1 MKNLKKLWAIFGLVL
16 VVGLLAF
23 LVLNREKFEQKKY
36 SVVSTSF
43 PGYDFARAV
52 TKNTNISTK
61 MLVKP
66 GAETHTY
73 EPTPQD
79 IIDIKNAD
87 MFVYVGGDSDTWV
100 EKILKDVDTKKTH
113 VVKLVDLVSTVEEEI
128 VEGMED
134 EDEHEHDHD
143 HDHSHSHKHDDH
155 DHDHDHKHD
164 HDHDHHH
171 DHESHAH
178 KHDHEEEEEGLEI
191 DEHVWTSPKNAMEI
205 VKKIAK
211 VASEIDA
218 AEKNKI
224 DDNAE
229 KYVAEIAQVDKDL
242 HQAIDGK
249 ISEIVVADRFPFRY
263 FADEFGLKYA
273 AAFSGCSE
281 QTEASAKTI
290 SFLINKV
297 KQDKVKKI
305 YKIELSNGKIAETVS
320 KDTGAEVLELHS
332 AHNVTADDFS
342 KGVTYVDLI
351 KRNLSVLS
359 K

>member
-87 MFVYVGGDSDTWV
+87 MFIYVGGDSDDWV
-100 EKILKDVDTKKTH
+100 KKVLKDVDTKKTH
-113 VVKLVDLVSTVEEEI
+113 VVKLVDLVSTVNEEI

-143 HDHSHSHKHDDH
+143 HDHKHDYDH
-155 DHDHDHKHD
+155 D
-164 HDHDHHH
+164 H

-178 KHDHEEEEEGLEI
+178 KHDHDEEEEGPEI
-191 DEHVWTSPKNAMEI
+191 DEHVWTSPKKAMEI

-218 AEKNKI
+218 DEKTKI
-224 DDNAE
+224 NDNAE
-229 KYVAEIAQVDKDL
+229 KYVAEIAEVDKDL

-297 KQDKVKKI
+297 KQDKIKKI

-342 KGVTYVDLI
+342 KGVTYVDLM
-351 KRNLSVLS
+351 KRNLAALS

>member
-23 LVLNREKFEQKKY
+23 LALNREKFEQKKY

-87 MFVYVGGDSDTWV
+87 MFIYVGGDSDTWV
-100 EKILKDVDTKKTH
+100 KKILKDVDTKKTH

-134 EDEHEHDHD
+134 EDEHDHGQDHHHDHEHDHDHVGHEHDHD
-143 HDHSHSHKHDDH
+143 HDHAGY
-155 DHDHDHKHD
+155 
-164 HDHDHHH
+164 
-171 DHESHAH
+171 DHESHEYR
-178 KHDHEEEEEGLEI
+178 HDHDEEEEGPEI
-191 DEHVWTSPKNAMEI
+191 DEHVWTSPKKAMEI
-205 VKKIAK
+205 VKKIAE

-218 AEKNKI
+218 DEKTKI
-224 DDNAE
+224 NDNAE
-229 KYVAEIAQVDKDL
+229 KYVAEIAEVDKDL

-342 KGVTYVDLI
+342 KGVTYVDLM
-351 KRNLSVLS
+351 KRNLLALS

>member
-79 IIDIKNAD
+79 IINIKNAD
-87 MFVYVGGDSDTWV
+87 MFVYVGGDSDDWV
-100 EKILKDVDTKKTH
+100 KKVLKDVDTKKIH

-134 EDEHEHDHD
+134 EDDHDHDYDHAKHNHADHD
-143 HDHSHSHKHDDH
+143 HDHEHHH
-155 DHDHDHKHD
+155 DHD
-164 HDHDHHH
+164 H

-211 VASEIDA
+211 VASEIDV

-342 KGVTYVDLI
+342 KGVTYVDLM
-351 KRNLSVLS
+351 KRNLLALS

>member
-73 EPTPQD
+73 ESTPQD

-100 EKILKDVDTKKTH
+100 KKILKDVDTKKTH
-113 VVKLVDLVSTVEEEI
+113 VVKLVDLVSTVDEEI

-143 HDHSHSHKHDDH
+143 DHDHDH
-155 DHDHDHKHD
+155 EHDHDHKHD
-164 HDHDHHH
+164 HDHDH
-171 DHESHAH
+171 ESHAH
-178 KHDHEEEEEGLEI
+178 KHDHDEEEEGPEI
-191 DEHVWTSPKNAMEI
+191 DEHVWTSPKKAMEI
-205 VKKIAK
+205 VKKIAE
-211 VASEIDA
+211 VASEIDVD
-218 AEKNKI
+218 EKTKI
-224 DDNAE
+224 NDNAE

-297 KQDKVKKI
+297 KQEKIKKI

-320 KDTGAEVLELHS
+320 RDTGAEVLELHS

-342 KGVTYVDLI
+342 KGVTYVDLM
-351 KRNLSVLS
+351 KRNLSALS

>member
-87 MFVYVGGDSDTWV
+87 MFIYVGGDSDTWV
-100 EKILKDVDTKKTH
+100 KKILKDVDTKKTH

-134 EDEHEHDHD
+134 EDKHEHDHD
-143 HDHSHSHKHDDH
+143 HDHKHNHDH
-155 DHDHDHKHD
+155 DHDHDHESHEHKHD
-164 HDHDHHH
+164 HD
-171 DHESHAH
+171 
-178 KHDHEEEEEGLEI
+178 EEEEGPEI
-191 DEHVWTSPKNAMEI
+191 DEHVWTSPKKAMEI

-218 AEKNKI
+218 AEETKI
-224 DDNAE
+224 NDNAE

-297 KQDKVKKI
+297 KQDKVRKI

-342 KGVTYVDLI
+342 KGVTYVDLM
-351 KRNLSVLS
+351 KRNLAALS

>member
-66 GAETHTY
+66 GAEAHTY

-87 MFVYVGGDSDTWV
+87 MFIYVGGDSDTWV

-113 VVKLVDLVSTVEEEI
+113 VVKLVDLVSTVNEEI

-134 EDEHEHDHD
+134 EDEHDHDHNHDHAKHDHNHDHD
-143 HDHSHSHKHDDH
+143 HDHADY
-155 DHDHDHKHD
+155 
-164 HDHDHHH
+164 
-171 DHESHAH
+171 DHESHEH
-178 KHDHEEEEEGLEI
+178 KHEHNEKEEGPEI
-191 DEHVWTSPKNAMEI
+191 DEHVWTSPKKAMEI
-205 VKKIAK
+205 VKKIAE

-218 AEKNKI
+218 EEKTKI
-224 DDNAE
+224 NDNTE

-297 KQDKVKKI
+297 KQDKIKKI
-305 YKIELSNGKIAETVS
+305 YKIELSNGKIAEIVS
-320 KDTGAEVLELHS
+320 KDTGAEFLELHS

-342 KGVTYVDLI
+342 KGVTYVDLM
-351 KRNLSVLS
+351 KRNLAALS

>member
-87 MFVYVGGDSDTWV
+87 MFIYVGGDSDTWV
-100 EKILKDVDTKKTH
+100 EKILKDVDTKKTY

-134 EDEHEHDHD
+134 EDEHNHDHD
-143 HDHSHSHKHDDH
+143 YDHDH

-164 HDHDHHH
+164 HDHDH
-171 DHESHAH
+171 ESHEH
-178 KHDHEEEEEGLEI
+178 KHEHDEEEEGSEI
-191 DEHVWTSPKNAMEI
+191 DEHVWTSPKKAMEI
-205 VKKIAK
+205 VKKIAE
-211 VASEIDA
+211 VASEIN
-218 AEKNKI
+218 AEEKTKI
-224 DDNAE
+224 NDNTE

-332 AHNVTADDFS
+332 AHNVTAEDFS
-342 KGVTYVDLI
+342 KGVTYVDLM
-351 KRNLSVLS
+351 KRNLVALS

>member
-87 MFVYVGGDSDTWV
+87 MFIYVGGDSDTWV

-113 VVKLVDLVSTVEEEI
+113 VVKLVDLVSTVNEEI

-143 HDHSHSHKHDDH
+143 HSHSHDYDH
-155 DHDHDHKHD
+155 DHDDHNHKHD
-164 HDHDHHH
+164 HD
-171 DHESHAH
+171 
-178 KHDHEEEEEGLEI
+178 EEEEGPEI
-191 DEHVWTSPKNAMEI
+191 DEHVWTSPKKAMEI

-218 AEKNKI
+218 AEKTKI

-229 KYVAEIAQVDKDL
+229 KYVAEIAEVDKDL

-263 FADEFGLKYA
+263 FADEFSLKYA

-297 KQDKVKKI
+297 KQEKIKKI
-305 YKIELSNGKIAETVS
+305 YMIELSNGKIAETVS

-332 AHNVTADDFS
+332 AHNVTAEDFS
-342 KGVTYVDLI
+342 KGVTYVDLM
-351 KRNLSVLS
+351 KRNLAALS

>member
-66 GAETHTY
+66 GAETHTF

-87 MFVYVGGDSDTWV
+87 MFIYVGGDSDTWV

-134 EDEHEHDHD
+134 EDEHDH
-143 HDHSHSHKHDDH
+143 DH

-178 KHDHEEEEEGLEI
+178 KHDYEEEEEGLEI

-297 KQDKVKKI
+297 KQEKIKKI

-342 KGVTYVDLI
+342 KGVTYVDLM

>member
-1 MKNLKKLWAIFGLVL
+1 MKNLKKLWAVFGLIL
-16 VVGLLAF
+16 MVGLLAF

-52 TKNTNISTK
+52 TKNTNISAK

-134 EDEHEHDHD
+134 EDEHDHEHD
-143 HDHSHSHKHDDH
+143 HDHSHSHEH

-164 HDHDHHH
+164 HD
-171 DHESHAH
+171 
-178 KHDHEEEEEGLEI
+178 EEEEGPEI
-191 DEHVWTSPKNAMEI
+191 DEHVWTSPKKAMEI
-205 VKKIAK
+205 VKKIAE

-218 AEKNKI
+218 EEKTKI
-224 DDNAE
+224 NDNTE

-297 KQDKVKKI
+297 KQDKIKKI

-342 KGVTYVDLI
+342 KGVTYVDLM
-351 KRNLSVLS
+351 KRNLAALS
-359 K
+359 R

>member
-52 TKNTNISTK
+52 TKNTNISAK

-87 MFVYVGGDSDTWV
+87 MFIYVGGDSDTWV

-113 VVKLVDLVSTVEEEI
+113 VVKLVDLVSTVNEEI

-143 HDHSHSHKHDDH
+143 HSHSHDYDH
-155 DHDHDHKHD
+155 DHDDHNHKHD
-164 HDHDHHH
+164 HD
-171 DHESHAH
+171 
-178 KHDHEEEEEGLEI
+178 EEEEGPEI
-191 DEHVWTSPKNAMEI
+191 DEHVWTSPKKAMEI

-218 AEKNKI
+218 AEKTKI

-229 KYVAEIAQVDKDL
+229 KYVAEIAEVDKDL

-342 KGVTYVDLI
+342 KGVTYVDLM
-351 KRNLSVLS
+351 KRNLVALS

>member
-113 VVKLVDLVSTVEEEI
+113 VMKLIDLVSTVNEEI

-134 EDEHEHDHD
+134 EDEHDHEHDY
-143 HDHSHSHKHDDH
+143 DHSHSHEH

-164 HDHDHHH
+164 HD
-171 DHESHAH
+171 
-178 KHDHEEEEEGLEI
+178 EEEEGPEI
-191 DEHVWTSPKNAMEI
+191 DEHVWTSPKKAMEI

-218 AEKNKI
+218 AEETKI
-224 DDNAE
+224 NDNAE

-297 KQDKVKKI
+297 KQDKIKKI

-342 KGVTYVDLI
+342 KGVTYVDLM
-351 KRNLSVLS
+351 KRNLLALS

>member
-100 EKILKDVDTKKTH
+100 KKILKDVDTKKTH

-134 EDEHEHDHD
+134 EDEHDHEHD
-143 HDHSHSHKHDDH
+143 HDHSHSHEH
-155 DHDHDHKHD
+155 DHESHEHKHD
-164 HDHDHHH
+164 HD
-171 DHESHAH
+171 
-178 KHDHEEEEEGLEI
+178 EEEEGPEI
-191 DEHVWTSPKNAMEI
+191 DEHVWTSPKKAMEI
-205 VKKIAK
+205 VKKIAE
-211 VASEIDA
+211 VASEIDV

-297 KQDKVKKI
+297 KQDKIKKI

-332 AHNVTADDFS
+332 AHNVTAEDFS
-342 KGVTYVDLI
+342 KGVTYVDLM
-351 KRNLSVLS
+351 KRNLLALS

>member
-52 TKNTNISTK
+52 TKNTNISAK

-134 EDEHEHDHD
+134 ED
-143 HDHSHSHKHDDH
+143 DH
-155 DHDHDHKHD
+155 DHDHDHESHTHKHD
-164 HDHDHHH
+164 HD
-171 DHESHAH
+171 
-178 KHDHEEEEEGLEI
+178 EEEEGPEI
-191 DEHVWTSPKNAMEI
+191 DEHVWTSPKKAMEI
-205 VKKIAK
+205 VKKIAE
-211 VASEIDA
+211 VASEIDV

-297 KQDKVKKI
+297 KQDKIKKI

-342 KGVTYVDLI
+342 KGVTYVDLM
-351 KRNLSVLS
+351 KRNLLALS

>member
-66 GAETHTY
+66 GAETHTF

-87 MFVYVGGDSDTWV
+87 MFIYVGGDSDTWV

-134 EDEHEHDHD
+134 EDEHEH
-143 HDHSHSHKHDDH
+143 DH

-342 KGVTYVDLI
+342 KGVTYVDLM

>member
-134 EDEHEHDHD
+134 EDEHEHDYD

-155 DHDHDHKHD
+155 DHNHDHKHD
-164 HDHDHHH
+164 HDHDH
-171 DHESHAH
+171 ESHEH
-178 KHDHEEEEEGLEI
+178 KHDHDEEEEGPEI
-191 DEHVWTSPKNAMEI
+191 DEHVWTSPRKAMEI
-205 VKKIAK
+205 VKKIAE
-211 VASEIDA
+211 VASEIDV

-297 KQDKVKKI
+297 KQEKIKKI

-320 KDTGAEVLELHS
+320 RDTGAEVLELHS

-342 KGVTYVDLI
+342 KGVTYVDLM
-351 KRNLSVLS
+351 KRNLSALS

>member
-87 MFVYVGGDSDTWV
+87 MFIYVGGDSDTWV
-100 EKILKDVDTKKTH
+100 KKILKDVDTKKTH

-134 EDEHEHDHD
+134 EDEHDHEHDHD
-143 HDHSHSHKHDDH
+143 YSHSHEH

-164 HDHDHHH
+164 HD
-171 DHESHAH
+171 
-178 KHDHEEEEEGLEI
+178 EEEEGPEI
-191 DEHVWTSPKNAMEI
+191 DEHVWTSPKKAMEI

-218 AEKNKI
+218 AEETKI
-224 DDNAE
+224 NDNAE

-297 KQDKVKKI
+297 KRDKIKKI

-342 KGVTYVDLI
+342 KGVTYVDLM
-351 KRNLSVLS
+351 KRNLLALS

>member
-23 LVLNREKFEQKKY
+23 LALNREKFEQKKY

-87 MFVYVGGDSDTWV
+87 MFIYVGGDSDTWV
-100 EKILKDVDTKKTH
+100 KKILKDVDTKKTH
-113 VVKLVDLVSTVEEEI
+113 VMKLIDLVSTVNEEI

-134 EDEHEHDHD
+134 EDEHDHEHD
-143 HDHSHSHKHDDH
+143 HDHSHSHEH

-164 HDHDHHH
+164 HD
-171 DHESHAH
+171 
-178 KHDHEEEEEGLEI
+178 EEEEGPEI
-191 DEHVWTSPKNAMEI
+191 DEHVWMSPKKAMEI

-218 AEKNKI
+218 AEETKI
-224 DDNAE
+224 NDNAE

-297 KQDKVKKI
+297 KQDKIKKI

-342 KGVTYVDLI
+342 KDVTYVDLM
-351 KRNLSVLS
+351 KRNLVALS

>member
-1 MKNLKKLWAIFGLVL
+1 MKKLKKLWAIFGLVL

-87 MFVYVGGDSDTWV
+87 MFIYVGGDSDTWV

-134 EDEHEHDHD
+134 EDEHDH
-143 HDHSHSHKHDDH
+143 DH

-342 KGVTYVDLI
+342 KGVTYVDLM
-351 KRNLSVLS
+351 KRNLLALI

>member
-16 VVGLLAF
+16 MVGLLAF

-87 MFVYVGGDSDTWV
+87 MFVYVGGDSDDWV
-100 EKILKDVDTKKTH
+100 KKVLKDVDTKKTH
-113 VVKLVDLVSTVEEEI
+113 VVKLVDLVSTVNEEI

-134 EDEHEHDHD
+134 EDEHDHEHD
-143 HDHSHSHKHDDH
+143 HDHSHSHEH

-164 HDHDHHH
+164 HD
-171 DHESHAH
+171 
-178 KHDHEEEEEGLEI
+178 EEEGPEI
-191 DEHVWTSPKNAMEI
+191 DEHVWTSPKKAMEI
-205 VKKIAK
+205 VKKIAE
-211 VASEIDA
+211 VASEIDV

-297 KQDKVKKI
+297 KQDKIKKI

-342 KGVTYVDLI
+342 KGVTYVDLM
-351 KRNLSVLS
+351 KRNLAALS

>member
-36 SVVSTSF
+36 LVVSTSF

-87 MFVYVGGDSDTWV
+87 MFIYVGGDSDTWV
-100 EKILKDVDTKKTH
+100 KKILKDVDTKKTH
-113 VVKLVDLVSTVEEEI
+113 VVKLVDLVSTVNEEI

-134 EDEHEHDHD
+134 EDEHDHEHDHD
-143 HDHSHSHKHDDH
+143 HDHDHDDH
-155 DHDHDHKHD
+155 DHDHDHNHDHKHD
-164 HDHDHHH
+164 HDGHDHDDH
-171 DHESHAH
+171 D
-178 KHDHEEEEEGLEI
+178 EEEGAEI
-191 DEHVWTSPKNAMEI
+191 DEHVWTSPKKAMEI
-205 VKKIAK
+205 VKKIAE
-211 VASEIDA
+211 VASEIDTD
-218 AEKNKI
+218 EKTKI
-224 DDNAE
+224 NDNAE

-342 KGVTYVDLI
+342 KGVTYVDLM
-351 KRNLSVLS
+351 KRNLVALS

>member
-87 MFVYVGGDSDTWV
+87 MFIYVGGDSDTWV

-143 HDHSHSHKHDDH
+143 HSHSHDYDH
-155 DHDHDHKHD
+155 DHDDHNHKHD
-164 HDHDHHH
+164 HD
-171 DHESHAH
+171 
-178 KHDHEEEEEGLEI
+178 EEEGPEI
-191 DEHVWTSPKNAMEI
+191 DEHVWTSPKKAMEI

-218 AEKNKI
+218 AEKTKI

-229 KYVAEIAQVDKDL
+229 KYVAEIAEVDKDL

-263 FADEFGLKYA
+263 FADEFSLKYA

-297 KQDKVKKI
+297 KQEKIKKI

-342 KGVTYVDLI
+342 KGVTYVDLM
-351 KRNLSVLS
+351 KRNLVALS

>member
-16 VVGLLAF
+16 VVGLLVF

-52 TKNTNISTK
+52 TKNTNISAK

-134 EDEHEHDHD
+134 EDEYDHEHDHEHDHD
-143 HDHSHSHKHDDH
+143 HK
-155 DHDHDHKHD
+155 HDHKHD
-164 HDHDHHH
+164 HDHDH
-171 DHESHAH
+171 ESHEH
-178 KHDHEEEEEGLEI
+178 KHEHEEEEEGPEI
-191 DEHVWTSPKNAMEI
+191 DEHVWTSPKKAMEI
-205 VKKIAK
+205 VKKIAN

-218 AEKNKI
+218 AEETKI
-224 DDNAE
+224 NDNAE
-229 KYVAEIAQVDKDL
+229 KYVAEIAQVDNDL

-297 KQDKVKKI
+297 KQEKIKKI

-342 KGVTYVDLI
+342 KGVTYVDLM
-351 KRNLSVLS
+351 KRNLLALS

>member
-87 MFVYVGGDSDTWV
+87 MFIYVGGDSDTWV

-134 EDEHEHDHD
+134 EDEHDHEHDHD
-143 HDHSHSHKHDDH
+143 HDHDHDDH
-155 DHDHDHKHD
+155 DHDHDHNHDHKHD
-164 HDHDHHH
+164 HDGHDHDDH
-171 DHESHAH
+171 D
-178 KHDHEEEEEGLEI
+178 EEEGAEI
-191 DEHVWTSPKNAMEI
+191 DEHVWTSPRKAMEI
-205 VKKIAK
+205 VKKIAE
-211 VASEIDA
+211 VASEIDVD
-218 AEKNKI
+218 EKTKI
-224 DDNAE
+224 NDNAE

-297 KQDKVKKI
+297 KQEKIKKI

-320 KDTGAEVLELHS
+320 RDTGAEVLELHS

-342 KGVTYVDLI
+342 KGVTYVDLM
-351 KRNLSVLS
+351 KRNLSALS

>member
-52 TKNTNISTK
+52 TKNTNISAK

-134 EDEHEHDHD
+134 EDEHDHGHADHD
-143 HDHSHSHKHDDH
+143 YDHDH

-164 HDHDHHH
+164 HDHDHG
-171 DHESHAH
+171 SHAH
-178 KHDHEEEEEGLEI
+178 KHDHDEEEEGPEI
-191 DEHVWTSPKNAMEI
+191 DEHVWTSPKKAMEI

-218 AEKNKI
+218 AEESKI
-224 DDNAE
+224 NDNAE

-297 KQDKVKKI
+297 KQDKVKKV

-342 KGVTYVDLI
+342 KGVTYVDLM
-351 KRNLSVLS
+351 KRNLLALS

>member
-87 MFVYVGGDSDTWV
+87 MFIYVGGDSDTWV

-113 VVKLVDLVSTVEEEI
+113 VVKLVDLVSTVNEEI

-134 EDEHEHDHD
+134 EGEHEHDHD
-143 HDHSHSHKHDDH
+143 HEHHHEHDHADH

-164 HDHDHHH
+164 HDHDH
-171 DHESHAH
+171 ESHEH
-178 KHDHEEEEEGLEI
+178 KHDHDEEEEGPEI
-191 DEHVWTSPKNAMEI
+191 DEHVWTSPKKAMEI
-205 VKKIAK
+205 VKKIAN

-218 AEKNKI
+218 DEKTKI
-224 DDNAE
+224 NDNAE
-229 KYVAEIAQVDKDL
+229 KYVAEIAQVDNDL

-297 KQDKVKKI
+297 KQDKIKKI

-342 KGVTYVDLI
+342 KGVTYVDLM
-351 KRNLSVLS
+351 KRNLAALS

>member
-16 VVGLLAF
+16 VVGLLVF

-87 MFVYVGGDSDTWV
+87 MFIYVGGDSDTWV

-134 EDEHEHDHD
+134 EDEHDHEHD
-143 HDHSHSHKHDDH
+143 HDHSHSHEH

-164 HDHDHHH
+164 HD
-171 DHESHAH
+171 
-178 KHDHEEEEEGLEI
+178 EEEEGPEI
-191 DEHVWTSPKNAMEI
+191 DEHVWTSPKKAMEI

-218 AEKNKI
+218 AEETKI
-224 DDNAE
+224 NDNAE

-297 KQDKVKKI
+297 KQDKIKKI

-342 KGVTYVDLI
+342 KGVTYVDLM
-351 KRNLSVLS
+351 KRNLLALS

>member
-61 MLVKP
+61 MFVKP

-134 EDEHEHDHD
+134 EDEHDHD
-143 HDHSHSHKHDDH
+143 HDNDH
-155 DHDHDHKHD
+155 DHDHDH
-164 HDHDHHH
+164 
-171 DHESHAH
+171 ESHEY
-178 KHDHEEEEEGLEI
+178 KHEHDEEEEGPEI
-191 DEHVWTSPKNAMEI
+191 DEHVWTSPKKAMEI
-205 VKKIAK
+205 VKKIAE

-332 AHNVTADDFS
+332 VHNVTADDFS
-342 KGVTYVDLI
+342 KGVTYVDLM
-351 KRNLSVLS
+351 KRNLLALS

>member
-87 MFVYVGGDSDTWV
+87 MFIYVGGDSDTWV
-100 EKILKDVDTKKTH
+100 KKILKDVDTKKTH

-134 EDEHEHDHD
+134 EDEHDHEHD
-143 HDHSHSHKHDDH
+143 HDHSHSHEH

-164 HDHDHHH
+164 HD
-171 DHESHAH
+171 
-178 KHDHEEEEEGLEI
+178 EEEEGPEI
-191 DEHVWTSPKNAMEI
+191 DEHVWTSPKKAMEI

-218 AEKNKI
+218 AEETKI
-224 DDNAE
+224 NDNAE

-297 KQDKVKKI
+297 KQDKVRKI

-342 KGVTYVDLI
+342 KGVTYVDLM
-351 KRNLSVLS
+351 KRNLVALS

>member
-52 TKNTNISTK
+52 TKNTNISAK

-66 GAETHTY
+66 GAETHDF

-87 MFVYVGGDSDTWV
+87 MFIYVGGDSDTWV
-100 EKILKDVDTKKTH
+100 KKILKDVDTKKTH

-134 EDEHEHDHD
+134 EDEHDHDHD
-143 HDHSHSHKHDDH
+143 HDHV

-164 HDHDHHH
+164 HDHESHEHKH
-171 DHESHAH
+171 DHESHEH
-178 KHDHEEEEEGLEI
+178 KHDHDEEEEGPEI
-191 DEHVWTSPKNAMEI
+191 DEHVWTSPKKAMEI

-211 VASEIDA
+211 VASEIDT

-224 DDNAE
+224 DDNTE
-229 KYVAEIAQVDKDL
+229 KYVAEIAAVDKDL

-332 AHNVTADDFS
+332 AHNVTAEDFS
-342 KGVTYVDLI
+342 KGVTYVDLM
-351 KRNLSVLS
+351 KRNLAALS

>member
-87 MFVYVGGDSDTWV
+87 MFIYVGGDSDTWV

-134 EDEHEHDHD
+134 EDEHDH
-143 HDHSHSHKHDDH
+143 DH

-342 KGVTYVDLI
+342 KGVTYVDLM
-351 KRNLSVLS
+351 KRNLVALS

>member
-23 LVLNREKFEQKKY
+23 LALNREKFEQKKY

-100 EKILKDVDTKKTH
+100 EKILNDVDTKKTH

-143 HDHSHSHKHDDH
+143 HDHKH

-164 HDHDHHH
+164 HDHDH
-171 DHESHAH
+171 ESHAH
-178 KHDHEEEEEGLEI
+178 KHDHDEEEEGPEI
-191 DEHVWTSPKNAMEI
+191 DEHVWTSPKKAMEI
-205 VKKIAK
+205 VKKIAD
-211 VASEIDA
+211 VASEIDV

-332 AHNVTADDFS
+332 AHNVTAEDFS
-342 KGVTYVDLI
+342 KGVTYVDLM
-351 KRNLSVLS
+351 KRNLLALS

>member
-87 MFVYVGGDSDTWV
+87 MFIYVGGDSDTWV

-134 EDEHEHDHD
+134 EDEHDHDHD

-155 DHDHDHKHD
+155 DHDHESHEHKHD
-164 HDHDHHH
+164 HD
-171 DHESHAH
+171 
-178 KHDHEEEEEGLEI
+178 EEEEGPEI
-191 DEHVWTSPKNAMEI
+191 DEHVWTSPKKAMEI

-218 AEKNKI
+218 AEKTKI

-229 KYVAEIAQVDKDL
+229 KYVAEIAEVDKDL

-263 FADEFGLKYA
+263 FADEFSLKYA

-297 KQDKVKKI
+297 KQEKIKKI
-305 YKIELSNGKIAETVS
+305 YMIELSNGKIAETVS

-332 AHNVTADDFS
+332 AHNVTADDFL
-342 KGVTYVDLI
+342 KGVTYVDLM
-351 KRNLSVLS
+351 KRNLAALS

>member
-100 EKILKDVDTKKTH
+100 KKILKDVDTKKTH

-143 HDHSHSHKHDDH
+143 HDDH
-155 DHDHDHKHD
+155 NHKHD
-164 HDHDHHH
+164 HD
-171 DHESHAH
+171 
-178 KHDHEEEEEGLEI
+178 EEEEGPEI
-191 DEHVWTSPKNAMEI
+191 DEHVWTSPKKAMEI

-218 AEKNKI
+218 AEKTKI

-342 KGVTYVDLI
+342 KGVTYVDLM
-351 KRNLSVLS
+351 KRNLVALS

>member
-52 TKNTNISTK
+52 TKNTNISAK

-143 HDHSHSHKHDDH
+143 HDHEHDH
-155 DHDHDHKHD
+155 DHDHDHDHESHEHKHD
-164 HDHDHHH
+164 HD
-171 DHESHAH
+171 
-178 KHDHEEEEEGLEI
+178 EEEEGPEI
-191 DEHVWTSPKNAMEI
+191 DEHVWTSPKKAMEI
-205 VKKIAK
+205 VKKIAE

-218 AEKNKI
+218 EEKIKI
-224 DDNAE
+224 NDNAE

-242 HQAIDGK
+242 HQVIDGK

-297 KQDKVKKI
+297 KQEKIKKI
-305 YKIELSNGKIAETVS
+305 YMIELSNGKIAETVS

-342 KGVTYVDLI
+342 KGVTYVDLM
-351 KRNLSVLS
+351 KRNLLALS

>member
-87 MFVYVGGDSDTWV
+87 MFIYVGGDSDTWV

-134 EDEHEHDHD
+134 EDEHDHEHDHD
-143 HDHSHSHKHDDH
+143 HDHDHDDH
-155 DHDHDHKHD
+155 DHDHDHNHDHKHD
-164 HDHDHHH
+164 HDGHDHDDH
-171 DHESHAH
+171 D
-178 KHDHEEEEEGLEI
+178 EEEGAEI
-191 DEHVWTSPKNAMEI
+191 DEHVWTSPKKAMEI
-205 VKKIAK
+205 VKKIAE
-211 VASEIDA
+211 VASEIDTD
-218 AEKNKI
+218 EKTKI
-224 DDNAE
+224 NDNAE

-297 KQDKVKKI
+297 KQEKIKKI

-332 AHNVTADDFS
+332 AHNVTAEDFS
-342 KGVTYVDLI
+342 KGVTYVDLM
-351 KRNLSVLS
+351 KRNLLALN

>member
-23 LVLNREKFEQKKY
+23 LALNREKFEQKKH

-79 IIDIKNAD
+79 IIDIKNAN

-134 EDEHEHDHD
+134 EDEHDHEHDHD
-143 HDHSHSHKHDDH
+143 HDHDHDDH
-155 DHDHDHKHD
+155 DHDHDHNHDHKHD
-164 HDHDHHH
+164 HDGHDHDDH
-171 DHESHAH
+171 D
-178 KHDHEEEEEGLEI
+178 EEEGAEI
-191 DEHVWTSPKNAMEI
+191 DEHVWTSPKKAMEI
-205 VKKIAK
+205 VKKIAE
-211 VASEIDA
+211 VASEIDTD
-218 AEKNKI
+218 EKTKI
-224 DDNAE
+224 NDNAE

-297 KQDKVKKI
+297 KQEKIKKI

-332 AHNVTADDFS
+332 AHNVTAEDFS
-342 KGVTYVDLI
+342 KGVTYVDLM
-351 KRNLSVLS
+351 KRNLLALN

>member
-87 MFVYVGGDSDTWV
+87 MFIYVGGDSDTWV

-143 HDHSHSHKHDDH
+143 HSHSHDYDH
-155 DHDHDHKHD
+155 DHDDHNHKHD
-164 HDHDHHH
+164 HD
-171 DHESHAH
+171 
-178 KHDHEEEEEGLEI
+178 EEEEGPEI
-191 DEHVWTSPKNAMEI
+191 DEHVWTSPKKAMEI

-218 AEKNKI
+218 AEKTKI

-229 KYVAEIAQVDKDL
+229 KYVAEIAEVDKDL

-263 FADEFGLKYA
+263 FADEFSLKYA

-297 KQDKVKKI
+297 KQEKIKKI
-305 YKIELSNGKIAETVS
+305 YMIELSNGKIAETVS

-342 KGVTYVDLI
+342 KGVTYVDLM
-351 KRNLSVLS
+351 KRNLAALS

>member
-16 VVGLLAF
+16 VVGLLVF

-87 MFVYVGGDSDTWV
+87 MFIYAGGDSDTWV

-113 VVKLVDLVSTVEEEI
+113 VVKLMDLVSTVNEEI

-134 EDEHEHDHD
+134 EDEH
-143 HDHSHSHKHDDH
+143 DH
-155 DHDHDHKHD
+155 DHDHDHKHG
-164 HDHDHHH
+164 HDH

-178 KHDHEEEEEGLEI
+178 KHDHDEEEEGSEI
-191 DEHVWTSPKNAMEI
+191 DEHVWTSPKKAMEI
-205 VKKIAK
+205 VKKIAE
-211 VASEIDA
+211 VASEIDV

-229 KYVAEIAQVDKDL
+229 KYVAEIAEVDKDL

-297 KQDKVKKI
+297 KQDKIKKI

-342 KGVTYVDLI
+342 KGVTYVDLM
-351 KRNLSVLS
+351 KRNLAALS